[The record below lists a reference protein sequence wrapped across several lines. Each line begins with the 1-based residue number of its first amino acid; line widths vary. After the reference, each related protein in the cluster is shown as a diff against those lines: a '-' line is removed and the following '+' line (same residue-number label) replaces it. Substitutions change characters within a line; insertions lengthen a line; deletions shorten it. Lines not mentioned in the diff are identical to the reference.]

1 MDKKEP
7 SQYLIVSLADKQYA
21 INLIHAV
28 EIIDPRKAHIAGAA
42 INHLPKSFEYE
53 SNQIPVVDLWRYLQ
67 NEEREVSDERIMVVT
82 ECTGG
87 RAAFLV
93 DSADEI
99 LRIDSNSSEGAIESS
114 ESAADELIE
123 ARLTLDDR
131 NIPVVNLP
139 GIYKLSGVIK

>member
-1 MDKKEP
+1 MDKKEAN
-7 SQYLIVSLADKQYA
+7 QFLIVSLADKQYA

-28 EIIDPRKAHIAGAA
+28 EIIDPRKSHLAGAA
-42 INHLPKSFEYE
+42 INKLPKAFEYE
-53 SNQIPVVDLWRYLQ
+53 NNQIPVIDLGQYMQ
-67 NEEREVSDERIMVVT
+67 TEAREMAPDRILVVT

-87 RAAFLV
+87 RAAFVV

-99 LRIDSNSSEGAIESS
+99 LRIDSGSAEGTVVPS
-114 ESAADELIE
+114 ESAGDELIE
-123 ARLTLDDR
+123 ARLNTDDR